1 MKSILSGIVASI
13 VASSAAIAGDA
24 KGVWLSQDGTAKV
37 RLTEC
42 GGLLCGT
49 LVWLKEPIDP
59 ETQRPR
65 TDKLNPDISKRDRPM
80 LGLQVAQ
87 GLRPNGADHWSGL
100 IYNADEGKHYQVT
113 LTINSPS
120 HATLVGCILAV
131 ICKSERW
138 TRVEGVNP

>member
-24 KGVWLSQDGTAKV
+24 KGVWLSQDGNAQV
-37 RLTEC
+37 RLTDC
-42 GGLLCGT
+42 GGALCGT
-49 LVWLKEPIDP
+49 LVWLREPIDP
-59 ETQRPR
+59 KTQRPR

-87 GLRPNGADHWSGL
+87 GLRPNGADRWSGL
-100 IYNADEGKHYQVT
+100 IYNADEGKHYQI
-113 LTINSPS
+113 TITIKSPS

-131 ICKSERW
+131 ICKSEHW
-138 TRVEGVNP
+138 TRI

>member
-1 MKSILSGIVASI
+1 M
-13 VASSAAIAGDA
+13 AGGA

-37 RLTEC
+37 RLTDC

-49 LVWLKEPIDP
+49 LVWLAEPIDP
-59 ETQRPR
+59 ETRRPR
-65 TDKLNPDISKRDRPM
+65 TDKLNPDIGKRDRPM

-87 GLRPNGADHWSGL
+87 GLRPNGTDRWSGV
-100 IYNADEGKHYQVT
+100 IYNADEGKHFQVT

-120 HATLVGCILAV
+120 HATMVGCIIMV
-131 ICKSERW
+131 ICKSEHW